1 MSCNQ
6 FPAFL
11 SVDVLL
17 AALFP
22 PLDCLLVRIS
32 LFSLDFVFGFQE
44 LSFLFGRITIELAA
58 QPEQAAEAV
67 LRLIAADGSSSD
79 AFRDDEVLFRAGIRK
94 DLRVLLLGL

>member
-1 MSCNQ
+1 LRSA
-6 FPAFL
+6 PAHVQWITEANLQDELQPIPRLL

-17 AALFP
+17 AAFFP

-67 LRLIAADGSSSD
+67 LRLI
-79 AFRDDEVLFRAGIRK
+79 
-94 DLRVLLLGL
+94 GLTS